1 MGLES
6 ICLFDLDHTLLP
18 LDSDHAW
25 GQYTTRMGWTDAE
38 NFAQRND
45 AFYRQYQ
52 LGELDIHAYVQFATQ
67 AVCEHG
73 LEASHQAHQSFMRE
87 VIVPA
92 ILPPATALV
101 QRHRA
106 QGDRLLIVT
115 ATNEF
120 VASPVA
126 RLFGPD
132 LVMAVELQ
140 RDADSGW
147 FKGLV
152 HGVPS
157 FREGKVQRIESW
169 LAQQGLAWGDVDS
182 SFYSDS
188 INDLP
193 LLERVNNPVAT
204 NPDDTLRA
212 IAQNRGWRILDLFG
226 TAH

>member
-52 LGELDIHAYVQFATQ
+52 KGELDIYAYVLFATQ
-67 AVCEHG
+67 AARERG
-73 LEASHQAHQSFMRE
+73 LQASTLAHQAFMRD
-87 VIVPA
+87 VIIPA
-92 ILPPATALV
+92 IRPEATALV

-120 VASPVA
+120 VTAPIAQAFGIDTLIAVQLERDRNGELTGRIAGAPS
-126 RLFGPD
+126 FGP
-132 LVMAVELQ
+132 
-140 RDADSGW
+140 
-147 FKGLV
+147 
-152 HGVPS
+152 
-157 FREGKVQRIESW
+157 GKVVRLQQW
-169 LAQQGLAWGDVDS
+169 LDEQGLTWEGIRS
-182 SFYSDS
+182 TFYSDS

-193 LLERVNNPVAT
+193 LLEKVNHPVAT
-204 NPDDTLRA
+204 NPDARLRA
-212 IAQNRGWRILDLFG
+212 VAQQRGWPILELFPSP
-226 TAH
+226 

>member
-38 NFAQRND
+38 KFAQRND

-52 LGELDIHAYVQFATQ
+52 QGELDIHAYVQFATQ
-67 AVCEHG
+67 AVREHG

-92 ILPPATALV
+92 ILPQATALV
-101 QRHRA
+101 ERHRA
-106 QGDRLLIVT
+106 LGDRLLIVT

-120 VASPVA
+120 VTAPIAQASGIDTLIAVQLERDRNGELTGRIAGAPS
-126 RLFGPD
+126 FGP
-132 LVMAVELQ
+132 
-140 RDADSGW
+140 
-147 FKGLV
+147 
-152 HGVPS
+152 
-157 FREGKVQRIESW
+157 GKVVRLQQW
-169 LAQQGLAWGDVDS
+169 LDEQGLTWEGIRS
-182 SFYSDS
+182 TFYSDS

-193 LLERVNNPVAT
+193 LLEKVNHPVAT
-204 NPDDTLRA
+204 NPDARLRA
-212 IAQNRGWRILDLFG
+212 VAQQRGWPILELFPSP
-226 TAH
+226 

>member
-52 LGELDIHAYVQFATQ
+52 KGELDIYAYVLFATQ
-67 AVCEHG
+67 AARERG
-73 LEASHQAHQSFMRE
+73 LQASSIAHQAFMRD
-87 VIVPA
+87 VIIPA
-92 ILPPATALV
+92 MRPEATALV

-106 QGDRLLIVT
+106 QGDRLMIVT

-120 VASPVA
+120 VTAPIAQAFGIDTLIAVQLERDRNGELTGRIAGTPS
-126 RLFGPD
+126 FGP
-132 LVMAVELQ
+132 
-140 RDADSGW
+140 
-147 FKGLV
+147 
-152 HGVPS
+152 
-157 FREGKVQRIESW
+157 GKVVRLQQW
-169 LAQQGLAWGDVDS
+169 LDEQGLTWEGIRS
-182 SFYSDS
+182 TFYSDS

-193 LLERVNNPVAT
+193 LLEKVNHPVAT
-204 NPDDTLRA
+204 NPDARLRA
-212 IAQNRGWRILDLFG
+212 VAQQRGWPILELFPSP
-226 TAH
+226 